1 LSEGFGEYRRLRE
14 QGYSKEEAAAI
25 SLGKISSEF
34 LFSKADDYLLKSN
47 ILNNI
52 EKNNKSNI
60 ISVDIQFFAEKD
72 LENQSSNALKR
83 GIRSLTQK
91 MELHEEKIKNPKNY
105 DKNWDTKSE
114 IAKKGLL
121 KHWEKEVKNLKD
133 SINNRIEELS
143 KRGDCND

>member
-1 LSEGFGEYRRLRE
+1 
-14 QGYSKEEAAAI
+14 
-25 SLGKISSEF
+25 
-34 LFSKADDYLLKSN
+34 LKSN

-143 KRGDCND
+143 TRGDCND